1 MKKILI
7 LILVL
12 IFTQCSF
19 DNKSGIWKNKNTLN
33 TSKESRFKDFETLYT
48 KEKIF
53 ASLIPAPKN
62 LTIELDQIK
71 NATSWLNE
79 LYQESNNLD
88 NFSYTNL
95 NKLIFKSKKL
105 SKYNIKDQILFDGQ
119 NIVINDIKGNI
130 IVYSIKRQ
138 EVIFKYNF
146 YKKKFKKLK
155 KNLNLIINNNVI
167 YASDNIGYVYAIN
180 YKNKKLLWAINLKI
194 PLRSNLK
201 IIKDKLITSDQDNT
215 IYILNKKNGNRL
227 GLIPTEEITL
237 KNEFINSLASDGR
250 SFYYLNTYGS
260 LYSVDEQDNRIN
272 WFINLNSSLSQ
283 NPGNLFYSNPLQIYN
298 DRIIISTDPYLYVLN
313 KINGSS
319 ILKIS
324 IISIVNPIISG
335 QNLFLI
341 TKDNLLVCIDLKS
354 GRIIYSLSISQEIA
368 KFLNSKSKS
377 IDVKDLSLLDN
388 KLFVFL
394 SNSYSIEFSVTGSL
408 IDINKLPA
416 KLNSSPIFIDGSIIY
431 LNKQKKLI
439 VVN

>member
-215 IYILNKKNGNRL
+215 IYILNKKNGNR
-227 GLIPTEEITL
+227 
-237 KNEFINSLASDGR
+237 
-250 SFYYLNTYGS
+250 
-260 LYSVDEQDNRIN
+260 
-272 WFINLNSSLSQ
+272 
-283 NPGNLFYSNPLQIYN
+283 
-298 DRIIISTDPYLYVLN
+298 
-313 KINGSS
+313 
-319 ILKIS
+319 
-324 IISIVNPIISG
+324 
-335 QNLFLI
+335 
-341 TKDNLLVCIDLKS
+341 
-354 GRIIYSLSISQEIA
+354 
-368 KFLNSKSKS
+368 
-377 IDVKDLSLLDN
+377 
-388 KLFVFL
+388 
-394 SNSYSIEFSVTGSL
+394 
-408 IDINKLPA
+408 
-416 KLNSSPIFIDGSIIY
+416 
-431 LNKQKKLI
+431 
-439 VVN
+439 